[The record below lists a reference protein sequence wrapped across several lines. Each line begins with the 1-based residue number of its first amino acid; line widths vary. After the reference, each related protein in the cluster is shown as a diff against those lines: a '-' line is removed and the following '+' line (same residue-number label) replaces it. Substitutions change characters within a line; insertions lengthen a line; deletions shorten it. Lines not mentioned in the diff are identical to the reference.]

1 MIMVGAKRR
10 RMVDCSEMRAG
21 PWLTEQVLREKCFFL
36 SRGLTILGYMNIM
49 RTKWVVREFLF
60 ER

>member
-1 MIMVGAKRR
+1 MAGGAG
-10 RMVDCSEMRAG
+10 VAG
-21 PWLTEQVLREKCFFL
+21 EVFFFL